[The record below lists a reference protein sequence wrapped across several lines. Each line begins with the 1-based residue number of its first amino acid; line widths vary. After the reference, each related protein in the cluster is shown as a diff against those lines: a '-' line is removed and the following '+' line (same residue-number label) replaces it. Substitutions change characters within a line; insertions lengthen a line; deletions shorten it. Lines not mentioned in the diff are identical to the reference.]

1 MAVRIA
7 ENFLILYYG
16 TLFIIE
22 TFLLLVFLANWK
34 KRKPHRFE
42 HRKSSLPGIS
52 ILVPAFNEAAT
63 IVPCVKSLL
72 KLNYDQFEVLV
83 INDGSTDETLAE
95 LVAAFELEPSES
107 FTYYDNLGTLKPRR
121 IYVSKNLPHLT
132 VIDKEN
138 GGKADALNIGLNASR
153 YDFCCSIDADSILDA
168 ESLRLIISPF
178 LGENGE
184 SVALAGG
191 ALAVA
196 NGSVFQDDKIDV
208 GGLPRSMWVRFQ
220 TIEYLRSFWVNRIG
234 LSQLNLLLILSG
246 AFTLFRKKVVMAV
259 GGFYSRFC
267 NSPYIIETLKT
278 ARGTVCEDMEIVV
291 RIRRYLREKK
301 LPDKAV
307 FIPWPICWTEVPETF
322 GALAKQRNRWHR
334 GLLETIW
341 YHRNIIFEPKYGR
354 LGLVAMPYYLAFE
367 AIGPIVKTFT
377 YFFIL
382 YLIATGRIHDLFF
395 LLLTLF
401 VVLIGMLGLGIATVT
416 VESWSRKYSPTHLRA
431 LRYRS
436 GGEWLKLLVT
446 ALYSELAFG
455 FIKNFWQLAGIRDF
469 LKGIK
474 NWGKSSRIGLKV
486 RQSK

>member
-16 TLFIIE
+16 SIFIIE
-22 TFLLLVFLANWK
+22 TFLLLVFLVNWK
-34 KRKPHRFE
+34 KRKSYQPAKPE
-42 HRKSSLPGIS
+42 LPLPGIS

-72 KLNYDQFEVLV
+72 RLNYDQFEVLV

-95 LVAAFELEPSES
+95 LIDAFELEQRET
-107 FTYYDNLGTLKPRR
+107 FAYRDNLGTLKPRR
-121 IYVSKNLPHLT
+121 IFVAKSSPHLT

-138 GGKADALNIGLNASR
+138 GGKADALNVGLNMAR
-153 YDFCCSIDADSILDA
+153 FDFCCSIDADSILDA
-168 ESLRLIISPF
+168 ESLKLIVLPF
-178 LGENGE
+178 LGEKGE

-196 NGSVFQDDKIDV
+196 NGSVFRDDRIDA
-208 GGLPRSMWVRFQ
+208 GDLPQSMWVRFQ
-220 TIEYLRSFWVNRIG
+220 AIEYLRSFWVNRIG

-246 AFTLFRKKVVMAV
+246 AFTLFRKKVVMDV
-259 GGFYSRFC
+259 GGFYSRFS
-267 NSPYIIETLKT
+267 NNPYIIEILKG
-278 ARGTVCEDMEIVV
+278 AKGTVCEDMEIVV

-307 FIPWPICWTEVPETF
+307 FIPWPICWTEVPETSA
-322 GALAKQRNRWHR
+322 ALARQRNRWHR

-341 YHRNIIFEPKYGR
+341 YHRKIMFEPKYGR
-354 LGLVAMPYYLAFE
+354 LGLVAMPYYLIFE
-367 AIGPIVKTFT
+367 ALGPIVKTFT
-377 YFFIL
+377 YVFIA
-382 YLIATGRIHDLFF
+382 YLVATGRIHDLFF
-395 LLLTLF
+395 LLLTLS

-416 VESWSRKYSPTHLRA
+416 VESWSRKNSPTHLRA
-431 LRYRS
+431 LRYRT
-436 GGEWLKLLVT
+436 GREWLKLLVT

-455 FIKNFWQLAGIRDF
+455 FVRNFWQLAGIRDF

-474 NWGKSSRIGLKV
+474 NWGKSSRIGLRV
-486 RQSK
+486 IQSK